1 MMNDRFYKQWEKATE
16 THNGNAMCN
25 LIYFKSLIED
35 IENLKHDCNLLN
47 YAALACNTKLGAEH
61 YRQRIEALQVEQTL
75 NGLKRGLESV
85 MGCMIDDNLER
96 FAEENGG
103 KGGVK

>member
-1 MMNDRFYKQWEKATE
+1 MMNDPFYKQWEKAKE

-25 LIYFKSLIED
+25 LIYFKSLVRSIEK
-35 IENLKHDCNLLN
+35 LKAECDLLN

-61 YRQRIEALQVEQTL
+61 YRKRIAALQVEKTL

-85 MGCMIDDNLER
+85 LGCMIDENLER

>member
-1 MMNDRFYKQWEKATE
+1 MNTRFDKQWEKARE

-25 LIYFKSLIED
+25 LIYAKSLMRGID
-35 IENLKHDCNLLN
+35 KLKADCNLLG
-47 YAALACNTKLGAEH
+47 YAALSCKTTLGSDH
-61 YRQRIEALQVEQTL
+61 YRQRIEALGIEAKLTEIQ
-75 NGLKRGLESV
+75 RGLESV
-85 MGCMIDDNLER
+85 LGSMIDDNLER

>member
-1 MMNDRFYKQWEKATE
+1 MNTRFDKQWEKARE

-25 LIYFKSLIED
+25 LIYFKSLMRGID
-35 IENLKHDCNLLN
+35 NLKAECDLLN
-47 YAALACNTKLGAEH
+47 YAALACNTKLGADH
-61 YRQRIEALQVEQTL
+61 YRRRIAALQVEKTL

-85 MGCMIDDNLER
+85 LGSMIDDNIER

>member
-1 MMNDRFYKQWEKATE
+1 MMNDRFYQQWEKAKE

-25 LIYFKSLIED
+25 LIYFKSLVNGIEK
-35 IENLKHDCNLLN
+35 LKADCNMLN

-61 YRQRIEALQVEQTL
+61 YRQRIAALQVEKTL
-75 NGLKRGLESV
+75 NGLQRGLENILGS
-85 MGCMIDDNLER
+85 MIDDNLER

-103 KGGVK
+103 KGGVQ

>member
-1 MMNDRFYKQWEKATE
+1 MKTRFDKQWEKARE

-25 LIYFKSLIED
+25 LIYFMSLVRGIEK
-35 IENLKHDCNLLN
+35 LKDDCNMLN
-47 YAALACNTKLGAEH
+47 YAALACNTKLGADH
-61 YRQRIEALQVEQTL
+61 YRQRIEALGIEEKLTEIQ
-75 NGLKRGLESV
+75 RGLESV
-85 MGCMIDDNLER
+85 LGCMIDENLER

>member
-1 MMNDRFYKQWEKATE
+1 MNTRFDKQWEKARE

-25 LIYFKSLIED
+25 LIYAKSLMRGID
-35 IENLKHDCNLLN
+35 NLKAECDLLN
-47 YAALACNTKLGAEH
+47 LSALSCKTTLGSDH
-61 YRQRIEALQVEQTL
+61 YRKRIEALGIEAKLTEIQ
-75 NGLKRGLESV
+75 RGLESV
-85 MGCMIDDNLER
+85 LGCMIDDNLER